1 MTTSPN
7 ALALTR
13 PLLLGLTVLNALY
26 ALAIGAL
33 LVATLIHPPLLSAA
47 LGMTDG
53 QGPWEVR
60 AALRAVVVL
69 GLIAAYVVHRVL
81 RELLAIVD
89 TVRSGDPFVADNAR
103 RLQAIAWWVLAGE
116 ALRLLIGTT
125 AWSVSGALS
134 SMGIDLDLD
143 IGFSFAPWL
152 AVLLL
157 FVLARVFEQGARM
170 RADLEGTV

>member
-1 MTTSPN
+1 MASSSN

-13 PLLLGLTVLNALY
+13 PVIRGLIILNALY

-33 LVATLIHPPLLSAA
+33 LIATLVYPPLLSAVLNMGDSEGA
-47 LGMTDG
+47 
-53 QGPWEVR
+53 WEVR
-60 AALRAVVVL
+60 VALRAVVVI
-69 GLIAAYVVHRVL
+69 GLIGAYVAHRVL

-116 ALRLLIGTT
+116 GLRLLVGAI
-125 AWSVSGALS
+125 VSAADRAAPSL
-134 SMGIDLDLD
+134 GIDFDV
-143 IGFSFAPWL
+143 GFSFAPWL

-157 FVLARVFEQGARM
+157 FVLAHVFEQGTRM